1 MKGHDALPRW
11 EDRHQTRTTKSVKD
25 KELTDLLDGVKA
37 VDQMYCD
44 TPELPTR
51 FVAVN
56 MLDVPSCKPNGSNDD
71 DLTHRVRSLEK
82 QMNEVLSMKLSYANV
97 ANPPAPIQNTPKRVV
112 PGQSIPVTDLHY
124 LPLGSRLRKKQ
135 PLGLYLDR
143 SKSVEEAIDRTVDDL
158 NDNPTGH
165 VSTVSQDSVDDD
177 NTPFTVHRKRRNNYN
192 AVFDQKKND
201 NLKKP
206 YRNIIYSYSTFQVMS
221 PKKRLRH
228 I

>member
-56 MLDVPSCKPNGSNDD
+56 LLDVPSCKPNGSNDD

-82 QMNEVLSMKLSYANV
+82 QMNEVLSMKLNYANV
-97 ANPPAPIQNTPKRVV
+97 ANPPAHIQNTPKRVV
-112 PGQSIPVTDLHY
+112 PGQSIPVTDPHY

-135 PLGLYLDR
+135 PLGPYLDR

-158 NDNPTGH
+158 T
-165 VSTVSQDSVDDD
+165 TI
-177 NTPFTVHRKRRNNYN
+177 
-192 AVFDQKKND
+192 
-201 NLKKP
+201 LL
-206 YRNIIYSYSTFQVMS
+206 VMS
-221 PKKRLRH
+221 LLCLKTVLMMIILRSLF
-228 I
+228 IVKDATTTMQCSTEEE